1 MIAESRIVDM
11 SKIEIGKDA
20 PNNFNVIIEIP
31 NDAGA
36 IKYEM
41 DKDSGAIMV
50 DRFIG
55 TSLHYP
61 ANYGFVPHTL
71 SDDGDPVD
79 VLVLTPVPLVHGC
92 VIECRAVGML
102 KMEDESG
109 FDAKV
114 LAVPVDGISKMY
126 HDIQDIDDVP
136 EALKAEIAHF
146 FEQYKALEPNKWAKV
161 QGWVDAEAARA
172 EIVSSIEKA
181 KN

>member
-1 MIAESRIVDM
+1 MDI
-11 SKIEIGKDA
+11 SKIEIGSGA
-20 PNNFNVIIEIP
+20 PDSFNVIIEIP

-36 IKYEM
+36 IKYEL

-79 VLVLTPVPLVHGC
+79 VLVLTPIPLVPGC

-109 FDAKV
+109 FDAKI
-114 LAVPVDGISKMY
+114 LSVPVDSISRMY
-126 HDIQDIDDVP
+126 QNIQDVDDVP
-136 EALKAEIAHF
+136 KPLLDEIAHF

-161 QGWVDAEAARA
+161 GGWVNAEAARN
-172 EIVSSIEKA
+172 EITKSIEQA
-181 KN
+181 EA

>member
-1 MIAESRIVDM
+1 MDI

-20 PNNFNVIIEIP
+20 PNRFNVIIEIP

-36 IKYEM
+36 IKYEI

-71 SDDGDPVD
+71 SEDGDPVD
-79 VLVLTPVPLVHGC
+79 VLVLTPVPLVPGC

-109 FDAKV
+109 FDAKI

-126 HDIQDIDDVP
+126 QEMQDIEDVP
-136 EALKAEIAHF
+136 AALLAEIAHF

-161 QGWVDAEAARA
+161 DGWLNAEAARK
-172 EIVSSIEKA
+172 EVSKSIEAA
-181 KN
+181 KR